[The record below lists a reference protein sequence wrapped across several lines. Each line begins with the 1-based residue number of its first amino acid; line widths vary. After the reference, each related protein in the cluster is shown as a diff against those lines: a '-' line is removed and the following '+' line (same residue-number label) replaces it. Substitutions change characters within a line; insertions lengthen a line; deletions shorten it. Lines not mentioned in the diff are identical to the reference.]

1 MFDVVMTRMHEL
13 IIILYA
19 TSVLLY
25 FLDFVDT
32 NQRANRTA
40 FWLLAIVWILQTI
53 FLFMYMFETGRFP
66 ILTIN
71 EGLYFYAWVLITL
84 SLGINRLLKVDFTVF
99 FTNVLGFI
107 IMAVHTFSTAQI
119 ESNVIAE
126 QLMNE
131 ILYIHIMM
139 AILSY
144 GAFTISFVFSCLYL
158 LQHRLLKQKKW
169 GKRLRRLADLEKLD
183 RMTVVLNGIG
193 TPLLLLSL
201 ILGIQR
207 AVIALPDFSW
217 LDLKIIGS
225 ILMLLAY
232 SIVFA
237 MRVRKQLY
245 GRVLAYWNIGCFLIV
260 LINFFLFG
268 RLSGFHLWI
277 S

>member
-1 MFDVVMTRMHEL
+1 M
-13 IIILYA
+13 
-19 TSVLLY
+19 
-25 FLDFVDT
+25 
-32 NQRANRTA
+32 
-40 FWLLAIVWILQTI
+40 
-53 FLFMYMFETGRFP
+53 
-66 ILTIN
+66 
-71 EGLYFYAWVLITL
+71 
-84 SLGINRLLKVDFTVF
+84 
-99 FTNVLGFI
+99 
-107 IMAVHTFSTAQI
+107 
-119 ESNVIAE
+119 
-126 QLMNE
+126 
-131 ILYIHIMM
+131 
-139 AILSY
+139 
-144 GAFTISFVFSCLYL
+144 
-158 LQHRLLKQKKW
+158 
-169 GKRLRRLADLEKLD
+169 RRLADLEKLD